1 MKAILLM
8 QPLTKFHTP
17 LTYKKEKE
25 VFHFSSTLE
34 GLSDAADLMHTI
46 EQLFWNFWHSFL
58 LLTVERLNLQSHV
71 FLLLLQL

>member
-34 GLSDAADLMHTI
+34 GLSDATDLMHTI
-46 EQLFWNFWHSFL
+46 EQLF
-58 LLTVERLNLQSHV
+58 
-71 FLLLLQL
+71 